1 MAPKSERTR
10 EFVGLIVRHQTR
22 LRAYII
28 SLMPGLPG
36 VSDVLQETNLVLWEK
51 MKSFK
56 SGTNFT
62 AWAFKVA
69 RLEVLAHCRK
79 LKRADET
86 MANPAVAERIAEQIG
101 SDFEGDNDLI
111 ETRIQAL
118 HHCMEKLSDEERAL
132 VMRRYTSGTSL
143 AEYARETGYSSSSLR
158 SVLQRL
164 RIALRRC
171 ITARL
176 ATEPYTG

>member
-1 MAPKSERTR
+1 MIEVMESEDA
-10 EFVGLIVRHQTR
+10 
-22 LRAYII
+22 LR
-28 SLMPGLPG
+28 MRGR
-36 VSDVLQETNLVLWEK
+36 
-51 MKSFK
+51 F
-56 SGTNFT
+56 
-62 AWAFKVA
+62 
-69 RLEVLAHCRK
+69 
-79 LKRADET
+79 
-86 MANPAVAERIAEQIG
+86 
-101 SDFEGDNDLI
+101 GD
-111 ETRIQAL
+111 
-118 HHCMEKLSDEERAL
+118 LSDEERAL